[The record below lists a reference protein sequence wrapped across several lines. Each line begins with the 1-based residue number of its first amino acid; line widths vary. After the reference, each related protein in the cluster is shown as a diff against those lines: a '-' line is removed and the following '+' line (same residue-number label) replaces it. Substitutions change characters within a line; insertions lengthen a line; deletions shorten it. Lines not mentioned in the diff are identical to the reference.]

1 MVAVSYNFVMDKLTT
16 LGSRLRYARK
26 ARNLTQDQV
35 AAEFDIKRNNVSTWE
50 SGETRPSVDR
60 FPALARLYG
69 VTEAWL
75 LDGVG
80 EPPPQSPRASVTPL
94 PKVSLVPGGQLL
106 GTGKMPLYTGAMG
119 GDGHVIITFDAIDYV
134 KRPAELENV
143 KGGYGLL
150 IVGESMIPAFWPG
163 DMALINPHL
172 PPARQ
177 KNVILY
183 HTPPHG
189 GDVEAIIK
197 QLNGWSERQWQLQ
210 QYNPPREFTEYRH
223 EWPVCHRVVGKYDA
237 R

>member
-1 MVAVSYNFVMDKLTT
+1 M
-16 LGSRLRYARK
+16 
-26 ARNLTQDQV
+26 
-35 AAEFDIKRNNVSTWE
+35 
-50 SGETRPSVDR
+50 
-60 FPALARLYG
+60 
-69 VTEAWL
+69 TEAWL
-75 LDGVG
+75 LRSEGD
-80 EPPPQSPRASVTPL
+80 PPAKAPKTKRQDLPSVE
-94 PKVSLVPGGQLL
+94 LVPGNQLL

-163 DMALINPHL
+163 DMALVNPHL

-189 GDVEAIIK
+189 GDVEAIVK
-197 QLNGWSERQWQLQ
+197 QLNGWNEREWHLQ
-210 QYNPPREFTEYRH
+210 QYNPMKEFSEFKH
-223 EWPVCHRVVGKYDA
+223 EWPICHRVVGKYDA